1 MNQFLFG
8 VCKAVKSTF
17 PLPEPIVEAGSFL
30 IPGQEDYSNLRKLFP
45 HQEYVGIDMRP
56 GEGVDM
62 VGNIEDLPFENESVG
77 TVIALNLFEH
87 VQRFWVG
94 FDEIYR
100 VLRPGGALF
109 VSCPFFLHR
118 HAFPNDYWRMT
129 PDAFSFLLEKYPQ
142 KLIGLQGP
150 ESKPLQ
156 VWAVAFK
163 APAPVITPQMH
174 QSFQQAMQ
182 LFAHQPQSLLKKL
195 RLKIAR
201 WICGRGPLA
210 TALDVN
216 RWQTNVLGHTTTN
229 NQQKTF
235 IQSTGVGKEEDL
247 VEKYSN

>member
-17 PLPEPIVEAGSFL
+17 PLPEPIVEIGSFQV
-30 IPGQEDYSNLRKLFP
+30 PGQEEYSNLRGLFP
-45 HQEYVGIDMRP
+45 HQEYIGIDMRQ
-56 GEGVDM
+56 GLGVDM
-62 VGNIEDLPFENESVG
+62 VGNVEDLPFENESVG
-77 TVIALNLFEH
+77 TIIALNLFEH

-94 FDEIYR
+94 FEEMYR

-118 HAFPNDYWRMT
+118 HSYPNDYWRFT

-150 ESKPLQ
+150 MKKPSQ

-163 APAPVITPQMH
+163 EPAPVITPALH
-174 QSFQQAMQ
+174 QSFQQAMG
-182 LFAHQPQSLLKKL
+182 LFAHQPQSPFKRM
-195 RLKIAR
+195 RLHLAR

-210 TALDVN
+210 NALEVN
-216 RWQTNVLGHTTTN
+216 HW
-229 NQQKTF
+229 
-235 IQSTGVGKEEDL
+235 QSTVISANQV
-247 VEKYSN
+247 VEPGIMTGDKSSRSEKVTSTANQG

>member
-1 MNQFLFG
+1 MQL
-8 VCKAVKSTF
+8 A
-17 PLPEPIVEAGSFL
+17 P
-30 IPGQEDYSNLRKLFP
+30 
-45 HQEYVGIDMRP
+45 
-56 GEGVDM
+56 
-62 VGNIEDLPFENESVG
+62 DL
-77 TVIALNLFEH
+77 
-87 VQRFWVG
+87 W
-94 FDEIYR
+94 R

-129 PDAFSFLLEKYPQ
+129 SDAFSFLLEKYPQ

-182 LFAHQPQSLLKKL
+182 LFAHQPQSPLKKL

-216 RWQTNVLGHTTTN
+216 RWQTTVIGSPANMDQKPIHLEKPLTTSVSN
-229 NQQKTF
+229 F
-235 IQSTGVGKEEDL
+235 I
-247 VEKYSN
+247 